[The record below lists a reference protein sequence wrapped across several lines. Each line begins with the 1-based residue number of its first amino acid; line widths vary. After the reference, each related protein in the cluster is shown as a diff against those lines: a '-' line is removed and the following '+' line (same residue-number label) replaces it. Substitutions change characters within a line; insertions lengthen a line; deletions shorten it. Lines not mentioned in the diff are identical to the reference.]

1 MLDLE
6 YDLGLN
12 VLQRMLSKGFDK
24 YSCNELEC
32 MAYNINLDFV
42 LRLFEKYSNLE
53 KVSIWSN
60 SERITFSSKNRAK
73 ILELT
78 ESERIKFFHLSENV
92 NAIHAKL
99 YRFKENDS
107 VRFLAVGSPNFS
119 EHSNQNFESLVYIY
133 DMAACDEIWNK
144 IPKLYSELSF
154 FPEETVPT
162 QLYRTEALEKKMDQ
176 KFLEGLWKHQIEI
189 LSWLAN
195 KQFSIVNTPPG
206 TGKTEI
212 VLRYLQYLFEAD
224 KNLTAIVLVPTILL
238 IDQWRNRLSKV
249 GISNLEWGTDLSNL
263 GGYFAD
269 LGHKALV
276 TLYSRFFDQYREYQ
290 KRAKILK
297 PNLVLVLDEC
307 QHSYGHIEELSE
319 FRAIIESFGGKMYS
333 TGLSATLDSFKFW
346 QVNNFINLMGGNENR
361 FEISLQSFYSH
372 WNNLNPSPV
381 LKPIKYTPIKYCL
394 SNYEME
400 QLKKYSRKIAIQ
412 MGKDTLDS
420 QNTYT
425 AAIQRAMWLR
435 GLQGGVDSLRQF
447 IVTHLDSLTKKST
460 IIFVQT
466 NEIAE
471 NLQRF
476 ITQRPGWNPEASI
489 YIYDSYR
496 NDEYRS
502 YALAQ
507 FKKHMGFCL
516 ISERM
521 LSEGFDLPKVDMVI
535 LHGSHKSQ
543 RDWIQKIGR
552 AIRFDPEDP
561 DSIAEIFDVV
571 FCETN
576 GEPLSLEKERYECL
590 TAIRQ

>member
-1 MLDLE
+1 MDLE

-12 VLQRMLSKGFDK
+12 VLERMLSKGFDK

-42 LRLFEKYSNLE
+42 LRLFEKYPMLE

-60 SERITFSSKNRAK
+60 SERITFSSKNRAR

-78 ESERIKFFHLSENV
+78 ESERINFFHLSENV

-154 FPEETVPT
+154 HPEETIPI
-162 QLYRTEALEKKMDQ
+162 QLYSTEALEKKMDP
-176 KFLEGLWKHQIEI
+176 KFFEGLWKHQSEI

-195 KQFSIVNTPPG
+195 KRFSIVNTPPG

-212 VLRYLQYLFEAD
+212 AFRYLQYLFETD
-224 KNLTAIVLVPTILL
+224 KNLTVIVLVPTITL

-249 GISNLEWGTDLSNL
+249 GISNFEWGTNLSDL

-269 LGHKALV
+269 PGHKVLV
-276 TLYSRFFDQYREYQ
+276 TLYSRFFDQYKEYQ
-290 KRAKILK
+290 KKAKILK
-297 PNLVLVLDEC
+297 PNLLLILDEC
-307 QHSYGHIEELSE
+307 QHSYGHLQELSE
-319 FRAIIESFGGKMYS
+319 FRTMIESFGSKTYS
-333 TGLSATLDSFKFW
+333 IGLSATIDSFKVW
-346 QVNNFINLMGGNENR
+346 EVNNFINLMGGNENR

-372 WNNLNPSPV
+372 WNNLNSRPV
-381 LKPIKYTPIKYCL
+381 LKPIKYTSIKYCL
-394 SNYEME
+394 NNDEMKE
-400 QLKKYSRKIAIQ
+400 FKKYSKKVAIQ
-412 MGKDTLDS
+412 MSKNTLSVSDD
-420 QNTYT
+420 YT
-425 AAIQRAMWLR
+425 AAIKRAMWLR
-435 GLQGGVDSLRQF
+435 GLQGGINLLHQYV
-447 IVTHLDSLTKKST
+447 IKNLDGLAKKST
-460 IIFVQT
+460 IIFVVT
-466 NEIAE
+466 NQVAE

-476 ITQRPGWNPEASI
+476 ITRRPGWNPEASI
-489 YIYDSYR
+489 YIYDYTR
-496 NDEYRS
+496 NDDYRS

-507 FKKHMGFCL
+507 FKKHIGFCL

-535 LHGSHKSQ
+535 LHGSHKSP
-543 RDWIQKIGR
+543 RDWMQKIGR
-552 AIRFDPEDP
+552 AIRFDPQDP
-561 DSIAEIFDVV
+561 DHIAEIVDVV

-576 GEPLSLEKERYECL
+576 GEPLPLEKERYECL
-590 TAIRQ
+590 TAISQ